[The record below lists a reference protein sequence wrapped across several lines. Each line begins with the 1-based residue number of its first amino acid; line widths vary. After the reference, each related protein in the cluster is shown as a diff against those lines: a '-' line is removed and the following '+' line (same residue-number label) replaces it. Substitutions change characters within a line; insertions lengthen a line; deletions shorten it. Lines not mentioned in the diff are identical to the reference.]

1 MRKLLAVVVAICAVV
16 AVPALAASSSS
27 SFKAS
32 MNGKSET
39 PKSNSK
45 ATGSATFKIAANGK
59 AIRYT
64 LKAPKLSGP
73 AQAAHIHFGKAGTA
87 GPVIIAICAKPCSLP
102 KSGKLTAKQFAK
114 APGVSNF
121 AAAVKAIKAGKAYVN
136 IHTKK
141 HPAGEVRGQ
150 IKKG

>member
-16 AVPALAASSSS
+16 AVPALAASSS

-59 AIRYT
+59 SISYT
-64 LKAPKLSGP
+64 LKASKLTGP

-121 AAAVKAIKAGKAYVN
+121 AAAVKAIKSGKAYVN

>member
-1 MRKLLAVVVAICAVV
+1 MRKLLAVVLAICAVV
-16 AVPALAASSSS
+16 AVPALAASSS

-59 AIRYT
+59 SISYT
-64 LKAPKLSGP
+64 LKASKLTGP

-102 KSGKLTAKQFAK
+102 KSGKLTSKQFAK

-121 AAAVKAIKAGKAYVN
+121 AAAIKAIKSGKAYVN